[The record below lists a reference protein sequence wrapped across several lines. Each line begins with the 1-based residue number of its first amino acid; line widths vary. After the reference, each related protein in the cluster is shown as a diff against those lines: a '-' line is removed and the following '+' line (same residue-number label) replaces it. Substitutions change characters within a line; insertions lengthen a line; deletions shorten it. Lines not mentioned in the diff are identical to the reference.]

1 MEECEHGAV
10 RLVGGLTDSTGRL
23 ELCALGVWGK
33 VCNAFGYWGP
43 DTARV
48 VCRQLGFS
56 EDGELYYDKKL
67 LLLNIH
73 YELQSIN
80 WVNAVNHIVKTVKI

>member
-1 MEECEHGAV
+1 MQRLFFCATVEECEHGAV

-23 ELCALGVWGK
+23 EFCALGVWGK

-43 DTARV
+43 DNARV

-56 EDGELYYDKKL
+56 KDGELL
-67 LLLNIH
+67 
-73 YELQSIN
+73 
-80 WVNAVNHIVKTVKI
+80 

>member
-43 DTARV
+43 DNARV
-48 VCRQLGFS
+48 VCRQQGFS
-56 EDGELYYDKKL
+56 KDGELYYDKKFPM
-67 LLLNIH
+67 H
-73 YELQSIN
+73 YQASLKFN
-80 WVNAVNHIVKTVKI
+80 